1 MAQRADWSQ
10 GASAAIPYM
19 QRAVE
24 LDPQYAAAFAYLGY
38 YYSDVGENELAA
50 QTITKAYQ
58 LRDRLGA
65 ESHLRFA
72 LETNYFLIAT
82 GELDRALEVAT
93 RQLQHYPSS
102 ATATANIGMIL
113 LSMGELTRAVPP
125 LEDSIRLFREGVYP
139 YWNLMYVNL
148 GLNKFGNAKAVF
160 EEAQKRGLDGVNL
173 PSARYQLAFAEGD
186 EPAMQQQLA
195 WAAGKPE
202 LEGPLLAQQA
212 DTEAYRGHLAA
223 ARKLAQ
229 HTVDLGKNMKSGEPA
244 ATWHAAQVW
253 REAEAGKPFSLEQP
267 APGTVKT
274 KPAQPVRILTA
285 LALARSGDVAAASQR
300 ADELNRDFPLDTL
313 VQNYWLP
320 CIRAAIALANKQPEQ
335 ALQALERARAYEM
348 AIFINMLPTM
358 QPAYLRG
365 EAYLMAGQGQQSA
378 AEFERL
384 LAHSGAALNFVTG
397 ALARLHLA
405 RAQVRNGDR
414 EAARKSYENF
424 LTLWKDADSDIPI

>member
-1 MAQRADWSQ
+1 
-10 GASAAIPYM
+10 
-19 QRAVE
+19 
-24 LDPQYAAAFAYLGY
+24 
-38 YYSDVGENELAA
+38 
-50 QTITKAYQ
+50 
-58 LRDRLGA
+58 
-65 ESHLRFA
+65 
-72 LETNYFLIAT
+72 
-82 GELDRALEVAT
+82 
-93 RQLQHYPSS
+93 
-102 ATATANIGMIL
+102 
-113 LSMGELTRAVPP
+113 
-125 LEDSIRLFREGVYP
+125 
-139 YWNLMYVNL
+139 
-148 GLNKFGNAKAVF
+148 
-160 EEAQKRGLDGVNL
+160 
-173 PSARYQLAFAEGD
+173 
-186 EPAMQQQLA
+186 
-195 WAAGKPE
+195 
-202 LEGPLLAQQA
+202 
-212 DTEAYRGHLAA
+212 
-223 ARKLAQ
+223 
-229 HTVDLGKNMKSGEPA
+229 
-244 ATWHAAQVW
+244 
-253 REAEAGKPFSLEQP
+253 
-267 APGTVKT
+267 VKT